1 MDGCVITKLLC
12 AVRWLLIADFGIN
25 YQQAGEVVLVTIR
38 TGVGLQVGGN
48 IGYLHYACENS
59 WLPL

>member
-1 MDGCVITKLLC
+1 MTNILC
-12 AVRWLLIADFGIN
+12 AVRWLLIHDFGIN

-38 TGVGLQVGGN
+38 TRVGLQVGGN
-48 IGYLHYACENS
+48 IGNLHYARENS

>member
-1 MDGCVITKLLC
+1 MTNMLC
-12 AVRWLLIADFGIN
+12 AVRWLPIHDFGIN
-25 YQQAGEVVLVTIR
+25 YQQAGEVVLVAIR

-48 IGYLHYACENS
+48 IGNLHYARENS

>member
-1 MDGCVITKLLC
+1 MTNMLC

-38 TGVGLQVGGN
+38 IGVGLQVGGN
-48 IGYLHYACENS
+48 IGNLHYARENS

>member
-1 MDGCVITKLLC
+1 MTNMLC

-25 YQQAGEVVLVTIR
+25 YQEADEVVLVAIL
-38 TGVGLQVGGN
+38 TGGGLQVGGN
-48 IGYLHYACENS
+48 IGYLNYACENS